1 MLVDVVVD
9 VKLVVTEDKR
19 KMQKS
24 WDGYITALS
33 KQSIPSSNTLP
44 FPTSG
49 GPSSGFLEF
58 HPKTDIQKKYDAMNP
73 HWEGIKAS
81 NDAINLF
88 KADFMEIQK

>member
-1 MLVDVVVD
+1 
-9 VKLVVTEDKR
+9 
-19 KMQKS
+19 MQKS
-24 WDGYITALS
+24 WDGYITALGAH
-33 KQSIPSSNTLP
+33 QSSFNTLP

-49 GPSSGFLEF
+49 GSSSGFVEF